1 MKHKHIVLGRDAR
14 EAEAERD
21 RWLSEHRDVEVIHEY
36 PPRLEPTTLLV
47 RIGGRNV
54 PKVSI
59 EMEYRLRDAS

>member
-1 MKHKHIVLGRDAR
+1 MSQKHIVLGRDAR
-14 EAEAERD
+14 EAETARD
-21 RWLSEHRDVEVIHEY
+21 KWLSEHHNVELLHED
-36 PPRLEPTTLLV
+36 PPRLEPATLLI